1 MNSTGL
7 TSEQLN
13 VLTQIF
19 RKHAEVKAAKLYGSR
34 AKGNFHP
41 RSDIDLVIFG
51 DNIDR
56 FLISDIL
63 LDLDDSNLPYSVD
76 LQNYS
81 DLKNRALIEHTDR
94 VGVPIYRANNANRP
108 GFIKPYS
115 SQIQQQASS

>member
-7 TSEQLN
+7 TSEQLD

-19 RKHAEVKAAKLYGSR
+19 SKHTEVKAAKLYGSR

-41 RSDIDLVIFG
+41 RSDIDLVVFG

-56 FLISDIL
+56 FLISELL

-81 DLKNRALIEHTDR
+81 DLKNRALIEHIDR
-94 VGVPIYRANNANRP
+94 VGVPI
-108 GFIKPYS
+108 FK
-115 SQIQQQASS
+115 QQEASL

>member
-7 TSEQLN
+7 TTEQLD
-13 VLTQIF
+13 VLTRIF
-19 RKHAEVKAAKLYGSR
+19 KKHSKIQAVTLYGSR

-41 RSDIDLVIFG
+41 RSDIDLVVFG

-56 FLISDIL
+56 FLISELL

-81 DLKNRALIEHTDR
+81 DLKNRALIEHIDR
-94 VGVPIYRANNANRP
+94 IGVPI
-108 GFIKPYS
+108 FK
-115 SQIQQQASS
+115 QQEASS